1 MDSELFIKLVSSIAS
16 LAIILI
22 TSFVI
27 PWIKSK
33 MGIEKYDFL
42 IDKIE
47 KAVRAAKQIFS
58 DDPKDNQSK
67 KEYCIN
73 YVKALT
79 DKMDIE
85 LTSEEISLLIEGIY
99 GKIKEETKNL

>member
-1 MDSELFIKLVSSIAS
+1 MEITTDLVKHLSNLSR
-16 LAIILI
+16 LK
-22 TSFVI
+22 FD
-27 PWIKSK
+27 
-33 MGIEKYDFL
+33 EKETENFKEEFAKTMTQ

-73 YVKALT
+73 YVKTLT

-85 LTSEEISLLIEGIY
+85 LTSEEISLLIEGI
-99 GKIKEETKNL
+99 